1 MPQAKGAVRYRKYRV
16 IMLEDYN
23 MKLYYARHGET
34 AWNAQNRILGVTDIS
49 LNASG
54 AAQAEALAEQC
65 AQLGDVD
72 VIISSPLKRARETA
86 NIISARI
93 MKPVIIENRLTEWNY
108 GKYEGVDRMG
118 TYDTGKPAFQAAKLG
133 FCERVGE
140 TGESLLQLAHRVY
153 AVLDDLPFLY
163 GGQNPLLITHGGVCR
178 VLETYYKSMT
188 TVEFSQYFSANCEM
202 RCWII

>member
-1 MPQAKGAVRYRKYRV
+1 
-16 IMLEDYN
+16 

-49 LNASG
+49 LNKTG
-54 AAQAEALAEQC
+54 VAQAQALAEQV
-65 AQLGDVD
+65 AQLGDID
-72 VIISSPLKRARETA
+72 VIITSPLKRARETA
-86 NIISARI
+86 SIVAAVL
-93 MKPVIIENRLTEWNY
+93 MKPVVIENRLTEWNY

-118 TYDTGKPAFQAAKLG
+118 TYDQSKPAFQAAKLG

-153 AVLDDLPFLY
+153 SVLDDIPVLY
-163 GGQNPLLITHGGVCR
+163 SGQNPLLITHGGVCR

-188 TVEFSQYFSANCEM
+188 TAEFSEYFSSNCEM